1 MLGPQG
7 NEDSARPQQICMV
20 MPADAGSNT
29 AEATAAAGERSTM
42 NFPLLR

>member
-1 MLGPQG
+1 MLEPQG
-7 NEDSARPQQICMV
+7 KEDSARPQQMCTV

-29 AEATAAAGERSTM
+29 AEATAATGERSTM